1 MIKRGNAIDF
11 SRLFGSIA
19 FISFLSNN
27 TGLVGKKWREE
38 TYRTTLYAR
47 KYPSLY
53 LKTLES
59 EKFGYLDY

>member
-27 TGLVGKKWREE
+27 TGLVGKNGEKKP
-38 TYRTTLYAR
+38 TVQLYM
-47 KYPSLY
+47 PENIPLY
-53 LKTLES
+53 I
-59 EKFGYLDY
+59 